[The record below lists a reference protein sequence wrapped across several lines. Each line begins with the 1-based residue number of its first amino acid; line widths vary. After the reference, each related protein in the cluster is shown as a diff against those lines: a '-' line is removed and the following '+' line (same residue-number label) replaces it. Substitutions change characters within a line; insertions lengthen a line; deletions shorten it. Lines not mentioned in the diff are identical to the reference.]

1 MLQYVATQENLGE
14 LQKKKKKRIE
24 REGEFVTE

>member
-14 LQKKKKKRIE
+14 LKKKKERIE